1 MNKKV
6 DSLLEKLKEMP
17 QFVEV
22 SGLQNEKNGL
32 LNVMSGLYVKEEVNI
47 VAKGERSKGGIG
59 MINHL
64 TGGEEIEQKPT
75 GCLILSGEYSSSC
88 GNFRREFKLSLD
100 DSRKYVKAMQAQ
112 ASQLVKENGQ

>member
-1 MNKKV
+1 MNKKE

-64 TGGEEIEQKPT
+64 LPVF
-75 GCLILSGEYSSSC
+75 LAVL
-88 GNFRREFKLSLD
+88 
-100 DSRKYVKAMQAQ
+100 
-112 ASQLVKENGQ
+112 LVHHHQHFSFGTRNVTRFNDFINTCPLLH